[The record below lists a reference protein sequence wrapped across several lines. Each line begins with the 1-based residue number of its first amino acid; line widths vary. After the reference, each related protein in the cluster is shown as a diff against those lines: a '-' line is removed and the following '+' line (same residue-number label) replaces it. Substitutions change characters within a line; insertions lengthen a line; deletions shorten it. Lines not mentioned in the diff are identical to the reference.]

1 VNLAHLHLLLNHFPT
16 VGLGIALGLLLAA
29 LLKKSEDL
37 KQASFVVFFL
47 LGLVAIPAYLT
58 GSAAQVVLEDQ
69 PNVSQQVMAAHKDAA
84 LLALILMEITGLVS
98 WIALWRFRPGLP
110 ERLHGVPRWH
120 QTAVLVVAIVTFGLM
135 ARAANIGGHIRHPEI
150 RAAATAEPV
159 PEWPRTA
166 AAAAALVL
174 DNPWVWPICEVF
186 HFVGLCLLLGVGLLV
201 NLRLLGFVKGVAFA
215 DVHLLLP
222 WAMLGLAIN
231 IVTGMLFFLAAPG
244 QYTQNPAFVWKI
256 GLMMIAGVT
265 LLYPTMS
272 EEAGGLTPEGRAPLS
287 GRIIAAGSICLW
299 IGVIFL
305 GRFLP
310 YLGSE

>member
-1 VNLAHLHLLLNHFPT
+1 VNLAHLHLLLNHLPT
-16 VGLGIALGLLLAA
+16 VGLGAGLGLLMAS

-37 KQASFVVFFL
+37 KQASFVAFFL
-47 LGLVAIPAYLT
+47 LGLLAIPAYLT
-58 GSAAQVVLEDQ
+58 GGAAQIVLQNQ
-69 PNVSQQVMAAHKDAA
+69 PDVSQQVMAAHQDAA
-84 LLALILMEITGLVS
+84 LLALILMEITGLVA
-98 WIALWRFRPGLP
+98 WIALWRFRP
-110 ERLHGVPRWH
+110 WH
-120 QTAVLVVAIVTFGLM
+120 QSVVLVLAIVTFGLM
-135 ARAANIGGHIRHPEI
+135 ASAANIGGHIRHPEI
-150 RAAATAEPV
+150 LAAGTAAPV
-159 PEWPRTA
+159 PGWPRTA
-166 AAAAALVL
+166 AAGAALVI

-186 HFVGLCLLLGVGLLV
+186 HFVGLCLLFGVVLLV

-215 DVHLLLP
+215 DVNRLLP
-222 WAMLGLAIN
+222 WAMAGLGIN
-231 IVTGMLFFLAAPG
+231 IVTGMLFFLAAPE

-256 GLMMIAGVT
+256 GLMLIAGVT

-272 EEAGGLTPEGRAPLS
+272 DQAGQLTPGDRAPLT

>member
-1 VNLAHLHLLLNHFPT
+1 MNLAHLHLLLNHFPT
-16 VGLGIALGLLLAA
+16 VGHGIALGLLLAS

-47 LGLVAIPAYLT
+47 LGLLAIPAYLT
-58 GSAAQVVLEDQ
+58 GSAAQVVLQDQ
-69 PNVSQQVMAAHKDAA
+69 PDVSQEVIAAHQDAA
-84 LLALILMEITGLVS
+84 LLALILMEITGFVA
-98 WIALWRFRPGLP
+98 WIALWRFRT
-110 ERLHGVPRWH
+110 WH
-120 QTAVLVVAIVTFGLM
+120 QAGILVLAIVTFGLM
-135 ARAANIGGHIRHPEI
+135 ANAANIGGHIRHPEI
-150 RAAATAEPV
+150 LAEGTAAPLPV
-159 PEWPRTA
+159 WPRTA
-166 AAAAALVL
+166 AAGAAFVL

-186 HFVGLCLLLGVGLLV
+186 HFVGLCLLLGVVLLV
-201 NLRLLGFVKGVAFA
+201 NLQLLGFVKGVAFA
-215 DVHLLLP
+215 DVNGLLP
-222 WAMLGLAIN
+222 WAMVGLAIN
-231 IVTGMLFFLAAPG
+231 IVTGMLFFLASPE

-256 GLMMIAGVT
+256 GLVLIAGVT

-272 EEAGGLTPEGRAPLS
+272 DQAGELTPNDRATIT

>member
-16 VGLGIALGLLLAA
+16 IGLGIALGLLVAS

-37 KQASFVVFFL
+37 KQASFVAFFV
-47 LGLVAIPAYLT
+47 LGLLAIPAYLT
-58 GSAAQVVLEDQ
+58 GSAAQVVLQDRSD
-69 PNVSQQVMAAHKDAA
+69 VSQEVIAAHQDAA
-84 LLALILMEITGLVS
+84 LLALILMEITGLVA
-98 WIALWRFRPGLP
+98 WTALWRFRT
-110 ERLHGVPRWH
+110 WH
-120 QTAVLVVAIVTFGLM
+120 QTGILVLAIVTFGLM
-135 ARAANIGGHIRHPEI
+135 ASAANIGGHIRHPEI
-150 RAAATAEPV
+150 LAEGMAAPV
-159 PEWPRTA
+159 PAWPRTA
-166 AAAAALVL
+166 AAGAAFVL

-186 HFVGLCLLLGVGLLV
+186 HFVGLCLLLGVVLLV
-201 NLRLLGFVKGVAFA
+201 NLRLLGFVRGVAFT
-215 DVHLLLP
+215 DVNRLLP
-222 WAMLGLAIN
+222 CGVAGLGIN
-231 IVTGMLFFLAAPG
+231 IVTGMLFFLASPD

-256 GLMMIAGVT
+256 GVMLIAGVT

-272 EEAGGLTPEGRAPLS
+272 DQAGQLSPDDRAPLN

>member
-1 VNLAHLHLLLNHFPT
+1 VNLAYLHLLLNHFPT

-37 KQASFVVFFL
+37 KHASFVAFFL

-58 GSAAQVVLEDQ
+58 GSAAQIVLEDQ
-69 PNVSQQVMAAHKDAA
+69 PDVSQQVVTAHQDAA
-84 LLALILMEITGLVS
+84 LLALILMEITGLVA
-98 WIALWRFRPGLP
+98 WIALWRFR
-110 ERLHGVPRWH
+110 RWH
-120 QTAVLVVAIVTFGLM
+120 QTAVLVLAIVTFGLM

-150 RAAATAEPV
+150 RAAATAEPA

-166 AAAAALVL
+166 AAGAALVL

-186 HFVGLCLLLGVGLLV
+186 HFVGLCLLFGVVLLV

-222 WAMLGLAIN
+222 WAMLGLGIN

-256 GLMMIAGVT
+256 GLMLIAGVT

-272 EEAGGLTPEGRAPLS
+272 EQAGGLTPEGRAPLS
-287 GRIIAAGSICLW
+287 GRIMAAASICLW